1 MKYILSISIMF
12 FFLSC
17 HIDQKQEIRESMEF
31 DKVTVI
37 ECIDGD
43 TINVKQSNNKN
54 VKVRLIGV
62 DTPEL
67 KTQTTS
73 EFYAIEAFNYTKAM
87 LENRTIY
94 LEKDV
99 TDKDKYGRLLRYVW
113 LKKPLEANELEM
125 RTKSFNSYL
134 ILNGFAK
141 TLMIYPDYKYK
152 SFLIKF
158 ENEAIKTGYGVW
170 SISK

>member
-1 MKYILSISIMF
+1 MKYILSMCIIT

-17 HIDQKQEIRESMEF
+17 HLEREKEIIEPVQF
-31 DKVTVI
+31 DEATVI

-43 TINVKQSNNKN
+43 TIVVQLCNRKIE
-54 VKVRLIGV
+54 KVRFIGV
-62 DTPEL
+62 DAPEL
-67 KTQTTS
+67 KTQTIS
-73 EFYAIEAFNYTKAM
+73 ELYAIEAFNYTKAM
-87 LENRTIY
+87 LENLTVY

-99 TDKDKYGRLLRYVW
+99 SDRDKYGRLLRYVW
-113 LKKPLEANELEM
+113 LKKPAEVNEQEM

-134 ILNGFAK
+134 ILNGYAK

-158 ENEAIKTGYGVW
+158 ENEATKTGTGVW
-170 SISK
+170 SHGK